1 LEKTLVS
8 LAQRDRRPE
17 LMDQPDLDAATHRR
31 ALAGLRRLN
40 AICRIDSAVWQ
51 ALGRIAATS
60 KGSPLRVLD
69 VASGGGD
76 VAMRVAR
83 QAKRRG
89 IALEMSGCD
98 ISPTAVAHASATARG
113 AGLVDVHFFQCDVL
127 NDSLPEGYDVVM
139 CSLFLHH
146 LHETDAERLL
156 RNMAAAARRAVL
168 VDDLLRSRTGYL
180 LAWLGSRLFTT
191 SPIVHTD
198 GPLSVRAAFSVDEA
212 RALAERAGLTGAQF
226 HRHWPQ
232 RFLLSWL
239 KE

>member
-1 LEKTLVS
+1 
-8 LAQRDRRPE
+8 
-17 LMDQPDLDAATHRR
+17 
-31 ALAGLRRLN
+31 
-40 AICRIDSAVWQ
+40 
-51 ALGRIAATS
+51 
-60 KGSPLRVLD
+60 
-69 VASGGGD
+69 
-76 VAMRVAR
+76 
-83 QAKRRG
+83 
-89 IALEMSGCD
+89 
-98 ISPTAVAHASATARG
+98 
-113 AGLVDVHFFQCDVL
+113 
-127 NDSLPEGYDVVM
+127 
-139 CSLFLHH
+139 